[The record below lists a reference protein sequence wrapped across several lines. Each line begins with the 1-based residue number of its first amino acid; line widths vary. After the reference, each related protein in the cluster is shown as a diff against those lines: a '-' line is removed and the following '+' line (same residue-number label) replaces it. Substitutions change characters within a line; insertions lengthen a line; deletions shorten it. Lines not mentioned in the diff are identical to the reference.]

1 MNDELLITLIFAA
14 IAAFVIFKLRSVLG
28 RRTGHEPPP
37 SENTGF
43 GATERRAPADSN
55 NDNVISMPEALSER
69 LEKTEPVMDPDSP
82 AAAGVAD
89 IQALDPAFDP
99 HEFVAGAQS
108 AFSMIVDAYA
118 NGDRQTLEQLLAP
131 GVYQS
136 FEAAIA
142 DREQAGETHER
153 HIEKFRAA
161 EIVEAETVGRD
172 ARVTV
177 LFVTEQSSA
186 TRDASGAVVDGD
198 PDAVETISDLW
209 TFSRDT
215 SSPDP
220 NWELVDTATPDE

>member
-37 SENTGF
+37 NEEAGF
-43 GATERRAPADSN
+43 GATERRASTESN
-55 NDNVISMPEALSER
+55 NDNIISMPEHLAER
-69 LEKTEPVMDPDSP
+69 MEKPEPAFDPDSP

-99 HEFVAGAQS
+99 HAFVKGAES
-108 AFSMIVDAYA
+108 AFRMIVEAFA
-118 NGDRQTLEQLLAP
+118 SGDRQTLEQLLAP
-131 GVYQS
+131 DVYQS
-136 FEAAIA
+136 FEAAIT
-142 DREQAGETHER
+142 DREQANETLEQ
-153 HIEKFRAA
+153 HIERFRAS

-186 TRDASGAVVDGD
+186 TRNAAGAVVDGD

-215 SSPDP
+215 SSSDP
-220 NWELVDTATPDE
+220 NWELVDTASPEE